1 MEQTTSLLHDRTEI
15 TESNINRS
23 EDITME
29 VDKRC
34 RKVCAILGCRSNKK
48 RMFQFPCPVKDN
60 DRYMQWITACR
71 REDFLRLSPKK
82 VRTKVVCDLHFE
94 DRYRFP
100 TKLTRDA
107 IPTCNLPEP
116 AALVEPQEETV
127 IEITEEEE
135 RKILISIRMIKQYIS
150 IMVIQ
155 YIQMIRLQTV
165 ARATITNKDEITEKI
180 HLNRQ

>member
-1 MEQTTSLLHDRTEI
+1 MDHHGFARIAKDIGIYRVSQKWWSVSVAPLRVIELTIFTNVMEQTVSLLHDRTEI

-135 RKILISIRMIKQYIS
+135 H
-150 IMVIQ
+150 
-155 YIQMIRLQTV
+155 RLD
-165 ARATITNKDEITEKI
+165 IG
-180 HLNRQ
+180 